1 MVGEGAGGEEGGAEC
16 GGRCL
21 GALAAVGDLPLER
34 QTLRRHPP
42 AQLDGSS
49 SSAAAA
55 FHGEAAGAGDG
66 SGVAGGRWGW
76 VGGAEPLQKNLGCKA
91 YLFIYYPLRLGRGP
105 LVFWRPV

>member
-66 SGVAGGRWGW
+66 SGVAALLVAVGGGW
-76 VGGAEPLQKNLGCKA
+76 VEPNHFKK
-91 YLFIYYPLRLGRGP
+91 I
-105 LVFWRPV
+105 